1 MASKPK
7 SDDKKTKSDDK
18 KTKTTPV
25 AKATPAARPTAKK
38 VVNDPLA
45 AARAEA
51 VRNHRRGQ

>member
-7 SDDKKTKSDDK
+7 SNDK

-25 AKATPAARPTAKK
+25 AKATPAARPASKK

-45 AARAEA
+45 AARELGVKNA
-51 VRNHRRGQ
+51 RLDQNR